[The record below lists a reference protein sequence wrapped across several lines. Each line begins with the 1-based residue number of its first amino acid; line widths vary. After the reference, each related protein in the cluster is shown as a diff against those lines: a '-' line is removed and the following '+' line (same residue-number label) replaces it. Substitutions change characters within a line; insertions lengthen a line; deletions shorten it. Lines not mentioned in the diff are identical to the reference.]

1 MRSAAKTKY
10 RTHST
15 PTGTGDT
22 KPSLTRSDPS
32 ILAYRNRIGLYNAAM
47 LASCVPARAD
57 HIGSLLRPKKLRE
70 AFRKHAAGELA
81 EGDFTAAQD
90 EAIRDVVHLQEDC
103 GLQVVTDGEFRRIS
117 YWEKFVRLTAGLEVR
132 NAVFKF
138 HDQAGHES
146 DFTAPYVHSK
156 VSRRAPITVDEF
168 RFVKQHSGRMGKITM
183 PAPSTMHFYRFT
195 DWGERSAYR
204 DAAAFF
210 ADLGKVY
217 QAEIAELGAAGCRY
231 VQLDEVAVAILCDPT
246 AREKVKAAGEDPDRL
261 VDLYID
267 AINQAVKS
275 RPKGMAVGV
284 HVCRGNYKGM
294 YLSEGGYDSVAEK
307 FFARTN
313 VDHFLLEFDTPR
325 AGSFAPLRFVP
336 KEKGVVLGLVS
347 SKTPQLEKVDEL
359 HRRADEAAKYVDAE
373 RLAISPQC
381 GFASTMG
388 GNPVT
393 EADERA
399 KLRLCVDAANAIW
412 S

>member
-1 MRSAAKTKY
+1 MF
-10 RTHST
+10 
-15 PTGTGDT
+15 P
-22 KPSLTRSDPS
+22 
-32 ILAYRNRIGLYNAAM
+32 
-47 LASCVPARAD
+47 RAD

-70 AFRKHAAGELA
+70 AFRAHSEKRIGDPEL
-81 EGDFTAAQD
+81 GAAQD
-90 EAIRDVVHLQEDC
+90 EAIGDVIRLQEDC

-117 YWEKFVRLTAGLEVR
+117 YWEKFVRLSAGLEVR

-138 HDQAGHES
+138 HDQQGHES

-156 VSRRAPITVDEF
+156 VSRRAPITLDEF

-195 DWGERSAYR
+195 DWGERSAYG

-217 QAEIAELGAAGCRY
+217 QAELAELAAAGCRY
-231 VQLDEVAVAILCDPT
+231 VQLDEVALAILCDPA
-246 AREKVKAAGEDPDRL
+246 ARDKVKAAGEDPDRL

-267 AINQAVKS
+267 AINQAVKN
-275 RPKGMAVGV
+275 RPKGMAIGV

-307 FFARTN
+307 FFGRTN

-325 AGSFAPLRFVP
+325 AGGFAPLRFVP
-336 KEKGVVLGLVS
+336 TDKGIVLGLVS
-347 SKTPQLEKVDEL
+347 SKTPQLEKLDDL
-359 HRRADEAAKYVDAE
+359 RRRADEAAKYVDAE

-399 KLRLCVDAANAIW
+399 KLRLCVDAAHAIW